1 MNRSV
6 IRSIDNMRMQGI
18 TPTVIA
24 GTLGVSVNTVKS
36 HIRRHPEIPGTLR
49 CLTCGKPVMQT
60 EGRKAKKFCSGRCR
74 SAYWNDKRRKEK
86 ANE

>member
-36 HIRRHPEIPGTLR
+36 HIRRHPEIPRTLR
-49 CLTCGKPVMQT
+49 CLYCGTPVMQT
-60 EGRKAKKFCSGRCR
+60 EGRKAKKFCSDRCR
-74 SAYWNDKRRKEK
+74 SAYWNEERRKEK

>member
-6 IRSIDNMRMQGI
+6 IRNIDNMRIQGI
-18 TPTVIA
+18 PPTVISRS
-24 GTLGVSVNTVKS
+24 LGVSVNTVKS

-49 CLTCGKPVMQT
+49 CLSCGKSVMQT
-60 EGRKAKKFCSGRCR
+60 EGRKAKKYCSDRCR
-74 SAYWNDKRRKEK
+74 TAYWNEQRRKEK